1 MSCAILPKGL
11 TDDSRLTPE
20 LIAECERVVSKTF
33 PACVAFHKPSFV
45 QQIKSTTLDPSLVFG
60 LLTCAARTSPSLI
73 RRYGNPTA
81 AAENFATKA
90 INLINQNLDHPSL
103 ADIQALCLLIIHEWG
118 SRNAVRAYVYL
129 GQAARMIHMYRILD
143 VHQMTAS
150 DSDQF
155 LRMESLRRTIWL
167 IYILDCFLTS
177 SPGRYP
183 ALTNSDLTNVAL
195 PCSDI
200 NFAFGNAVYV
210 KTLHQHLELSR
221 DDPNNTAEVGEF
233 GHIVLAAMVWRETV
247 DLLTRSFPDNYREDD
262 CLAIISKIDAL
273 RASLPM
279 QFRDKPGQINL
290 HMTMGSG
297 YTFAVLHCLLHCASV
312 FAQRRRLLQDIT
324 SPTFNLEAFRQTPRC
339 HEIIDR
345 LFTSCHGINAL
356 LIAVEAGTEKD
367 HNPCFPIFMLFSS
380 FTASATIA
388 YLSLKGLTPP
398 NAVETAAGIVKDGLR
413 FMQEGT
419 ESWPLMASWLR
430 HLAVMQRVIDND
442 AAIVARH
449 GSTPHAHVVK
459 EELGSNA
466 DNNPDAMDY
475 DGHHS
480 GTARGPMSH
489 TMSESGRSE
498 GEQAVALPRRPGFA
512 AINGASGGGS
522 TPATTSPPPPN
533 TGIPHHQTAQLQE
546 TKATSPGAPSN
557 GVIPIST
564 SQDMT
569 GPELCQAFERQLL
582 EMDDLAAFMGGGV

>member
-1 MSCAILPKGL
+1 M
-11 TDDSRLTPE
+11 
-20 LIAECERVVSKTF
+20 VSKTF

-45 QQIKSTTLDPSLVFG
+45 QQIKSTSLDPSLIYG
-60 LLTCAARTSPSLI
+60 LLTCAARTSPNLI
-73 RRYGNPTA
+73 RRYGGPTA
-81 AAENFATKA
+81 AAENFAAKA
-90 INLINQNLDHPSL
+90 ITLINQNLDHPSL

-118 SRNAVRAYVYL
+118 TRNAVRAYVYL

-143 VHQMTAS
+143 VHHTS
-150 DSDQF
+150 NESDQF

-167 IYILDCFLTS
+167 VYILDCFLTS

-262 CLAIISKIDAL
+262 CLAIIGKIDAL
-273 RASLPM
+273 RSSLPM

-345 LFTSCHGINAL
+345 LFTSCHGIDAL
-356 LIAVEAGTEKD
+356 LTAVEAGTEKD

-380 FTASATIA
+380 FTASATVA

-398 NAVETAAGIVKDGLR
+398 NAVETAALIVKNGLR

-419 ESWPLMASWLR
+419 DSWPLMASWLR

-449 GSTPHAHVVK
+449 GSTPHAHGVK
-459 EELGSNA
+459 EEISSNA
-466 DNNPDAMDY
+466 DTNPDAMDY
-475 DGHHS
+475 DGHNNNGSASHGPLPHS
-480 GTARGPMSH
+480 I
-489 TMSESGRSE
+489 SESGRSE
-498 GEQAVALPRRPGFA
+498 SEQPVALPRRPGFA
-512 AINGASGGGS
+512 AINGGSGGGS
-522 TPATTSPPPPN
+522 TPATASPP
-533 TGIPHHQTAQLQE
+533 GSSSVPHQSVQLQE
-546 TKATSPGAPSN
+546 TKPSSPGGPPN
-557 GVIPIST
+557 GAVPIST